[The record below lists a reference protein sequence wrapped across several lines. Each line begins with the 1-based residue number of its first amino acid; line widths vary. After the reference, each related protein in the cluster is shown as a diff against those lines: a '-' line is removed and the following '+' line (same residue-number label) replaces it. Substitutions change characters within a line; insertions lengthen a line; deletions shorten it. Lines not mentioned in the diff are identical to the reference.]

1 MFTAAFHHIRFALP
15 QALLAAAAATTAW
28 TALPS
33 TAQAAQEFV
42 SVKGNTLNVRSQPSA
57 RAPVQ
62 WELTT
67 GYPLQIT
74 ARQGNWL
81 KVRDYESA
89 LGWVYRP
96 NTSTQAHHVVK
107 ARTANLRNGPGTNH
121 RVVGKLE
128 QHEVVRT
135 LEKQAG
141 WAKVRS
147 QGGTQGWVAR
157 NLLWGW

>member
-1 MFTAAFHHIRFALP
+1 MFTAALHRIRRPLSS
-15 QALLAAAAATTAW
+15 ALLAAATLATGAV
-28 TALPS
+28 ALPS
-33 TAQAAQEFV
+33 AALAQEFV
-42 SVKGNTLNVRSQPSA
+42 SVKGNTVNVRAKPNT
-57 RAPVQ
+57 RAAVQ
-62 WELTT
+62 WELSK
-67 GYPLQIT
+67 GYPLQVT
-74 ARQGNWL
+74 ARQGQWL

-89 LGWVYRP
+89 LGWVHRP
-96 NTSTQAHHVVK
+96 LTSTQPHHVVK

-135 LEKQAG
+135 LEKRSG

-147 QGGTQGWVAR
+147 SGGTQGWVAR

>member
-1 MFTAAFHHIRFALP
+1 MFTAALHRIRPAI
-15 QALLAAAAATTAW
+15 AHGLLAAAALTTGWA
-28 TALPS
+28 ALPS
-33 TAQAAQEFV
+33 AAQAQEFV
-42 SVKGNTLNVRSQPSA
+42 SIQGNTVNVRAKPSTRSA
-57 RAPVQ
+57 VQ
-62 WELTT
+62 WELSK
-67 GYPLQIT
+67 GYPLQVT

-89 LGWVYRP
+89 LGWVHRP
-96 NTSTQAHHVVK
+96 QTSTRAHHVVK

-135 LEKQAG
+135 LEKRSG
-141 WAKVRS
+141 WTKVRS
-147 QGGTQGWVAR
+147 SAGTQGWVAR